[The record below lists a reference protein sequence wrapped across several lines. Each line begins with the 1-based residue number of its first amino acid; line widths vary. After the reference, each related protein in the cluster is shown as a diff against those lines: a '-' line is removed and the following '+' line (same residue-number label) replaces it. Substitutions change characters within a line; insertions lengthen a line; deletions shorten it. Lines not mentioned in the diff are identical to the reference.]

1 MMRSTFLPL
10 ISPLPSP
17 VALALA
23 ASHATRVSKNIG
35 IASSDGSVAAGS
47 PASTAAITNMNFIAT
62 LRLWPDAVT
71 RTCLWAEADVRLH
84 GPIFAQ
90 DGKGTVTLPGAQGAT
105 DGEGGLAVKLRK
117 GKGD

>member
-1 MMRSTFLPL
+1 MMRSTFLLL

-23 ASHATRVSKNIG
+23 ASHAAKLSKNIG

-62 LRLWPDAVT
+62 LRLWPGAVT
-71 RTCLWAEADVRLH
+71 RTWSGARQGRGQHAYAA
-84 GPIFAQ
+84 G
-90 DGKGTVTLPGAQGAT
+90 PGAHL
-105 DGEGGLAVKLRK
+105 EPAVWAGWDEFQDHRIERRS
-117 GKGD
+117 